1 VKIEDHL
8 HHRYGI
14 LFVYFA
20 GDVLV
25 MQQICAFELGLY
37 NKSDW
42 CQFFNMTDLEVI
54 DYMIDLKVQV

>member
-14 LFVYFA
+14 LFVHFA

-37 NKSDW
+37 NV
-42 CQFFNMTDLEVI
+42 NAI
-54 DYMIDLKVQV
+54 